1 MEQAQGSQA
10 TGGQPVSPVKAVVA
24 LFAVLGAALLA
35 WWLSRPDEAP
45 STSPSTT
52 SNQATATLT
61 EAEALQEFERLDA
74 LRIQAFEN
82 VDASLVSHIAYPGSP
97 FERTVLKEL
106 RALARSDVSPRLR
119 FTTKSLEVED
129 LSSNEAVVLQEVVQ
143 RYRFFDATG
152 KDVTVDYAPLRR
164 SIQWMLRHDGTEWLI
179 YDSVILS
186 SKEVKR

>member
-1 MEQAQGSQA
+1 MEQAQGSRA

-35 WWLSRPDEAP
+35 WSLSRPDEAP